1 MDNTGHGDPRQIGKQ
16 GERQTMSSSHTFT
29 ATSEAGTEYTIRVRI
44 PRVSIPGRGGP
55 LATRAGRPELHTSD
69 GRSVN
74 RLEKGVYQVVTTG
87 VVLRSSSPD
96 AP

>member
-1 MDNTGHGDPRQIGKQ
+1 
-16 GERQTMSSSHTFT
+16 MSSSHTFT

-44 PRVSIPGRGGP
+44 PRVSTASRGGP
-55 LATRAGRPELHTSD
+55 HAARAGRPAFHTSD